1 MTAATNN
8 AGAVPIPRGRILH
21 AEDDR
26 IVSILITWYLT
37 QKGYQV
43 ETAANG
49 LEALTRVL
57 DQPGAYDLILTDQVM
72 PELTGLDWL
81 TTLRK
86 TGYSGKIMVFATQ
99 FSADME
105 AQFRAIGVDH
115 ILWKSPD
122 LTPLHNA
129 IEKLLN
135 TSRSA
140 DEFQHHDNP

>member
-1 MTAATNN
+1 MTEATNN
-8 AGAVPIPRGRILH
+8 TVPVPIPRGRILH

-37 QKGYQV
+37 KKGYQV

-49 LEALTRVL
+49 LEALARVL
-57 DQPGAYDLILTDQVM
+57 DHPGSYDLILTDQVM
-72 PELTGLDWL
+72 PELTGLEWL
-81 TTLRK
+81 TTLRQ

-99 FSADME
+99 FSADVE
-105 AQFRAIGVDH
+105 AQFRVLGVDC

-129 IEKLLN
+129 IEELLN
-135 TSRSA
+135 TSRPA
-140 DEFQHHDNP
+140 NEFKHHDNP